1 MNPTKTPEAC
11 TSLADIRSE
20 IDRLDRD
27 IVRLLASRQAYVLA
41 AAQFKRSEAE
51 VTAPDRVEQVVA
63 NVRCIAEAEGA
74 DADIVE
80 RVYRE
85 LIAAG
90 THAERKAWR
99 QR

>member
-1 MNPTKTPEAC
+1 MNPNIAPEAC
-11 TSLADIRSE
+11 ASLADIRTQ

-27 IVRLLASRQAYVLA
+27 IVRLLAARQAYVLA

-51 VTAPDRVEQVVA
+51 VKAPDRIEQVVA
-63 NVRCIAEAEGA
+63 NARRIAKAEGA
-74 DADIVE
+74 NADIVE

-85 LIAAG
+85 LIDAG
-90 THAERKAWR
+90 TDAERRVWR

>member
-1 MNPTKTPEAC
+1 MNPNIAPEAC
-11 TSLADIRSE
+11 ASLADIRTE

-27 IVRLLASRQAYVLA
+27 IVRLLAARQAYVLA

-51 VTAPDRVEQVVA
+51 VKAPDRIEQVVA
-63 NVRCIAEAEGA
+63 NARRIAEAEGA

-90 THAERKAWR
+90 TDAERRVWR